1 MSNQE
6 DRVLG
11 RRGARIVTTEEA
23 MSVNGSGA
31 FHTATVCTFDPRTG
45 PDGDVTLGEC

>member
-1 MSNQE
+1 MSNQQ

-23 MSVNGSGA
+23 MSVKASGGG
-31 FHTATVCTFDPRTG
+31 HTATVCTFDPRTG
-45 PDGDVTLGEC
+45 PDGDVALGEC

>member
-1 MSNQE
+1 MSKQE

-23 MSVNGSGA
+23 MSVKGSGPA
-31 FHTATVCTFDPRTG
+31 GTATVCTFNPKIG
-45 PDGDVTLGEC
+45 PDGDVALGEC